1 MIEIRLHG
9 RGGQGGVVACKILAA
24 ALYRD
29 GKYAQAFPAFG
40 VERRGAPV
48 QAFIRIDDKPVR
60 LRCQIEQPDHLIVLD
75 PTLLLSTPMT
85 KGLKKG
91 GIILLNSEQP
101 AEALKVAGEFHVITV
116 DANAIAVKHRL
127 GTKSIPIVNTAILGA
142 FARTSDIV
150 SLTALL
156 EAVRESV
163 PSRQDENVAA
173 TQEAYDAT
181 RQLES
186 ISSEVGQ
193 P

>member
-48 QAFIRIDDKPVR
+48 QAFIRVDERPIR

-75 PTLLLSTPMT
+75 PTLLLSTPVT
-85 KGLKKG
+85 KGLKTG
-91 GIILLNSEQP
+91 GVILVNSDARGEVFGIP
-101 AEALKVAGEFHVITV
+101 EEFHLVTV
-116 DANAIAVKHRL
+116 DANAIAVKHGL

-142 FARTSDIV
+142 FSKATAIV
-150 SLTALL
+150 GLNALL
-156 EAVRESV
+156 EAVHESV
-163 PSRQDENVAA
+163 PTRQDENVAA
-173 TQEAYDAT
+173 TKEAYDAT
-181 RQLES
+181 QQLES
-186 ISSEVGQ
+186 ATIEVGRR
-193 P
+193 